1 MGPLSMVEA
10 GFPDKWK
17 VTEVTG
23 DCKVERKERGI
34 WPK

>member
-1 MGPLSMVEA
+1 MGPPSMVEA
-10 GFPDKWK
+10 GLLDKWK
-17 VTEVTG
+17 VPEVTG